1 MGHDTPNER
10 DAELRSPALGG
21 LEFEVMEILWAHGW
35 CSVRDVVPRLG
46 RHRAHSTVVSALDR
60 LHRKGFVDKRTGE
73 TALVYAPRFSREDWA
88 RRMVGDLVAVTQ
100 ASPLPRSE
108 VASFLVESIAG
119 NDESLLDQLLK
130 KIEEKRR
137 QLEQGKQR
145 DT

>member
-1 MGHDTPNER
+1 MDHDIPNKGDIEPK
-10 DAELRSPALGG
+10 SPTLGG
-21 LEFEVMEILWAHGW
+21 LEFELMEILWEHGW
-35 CSVRDVVPRLG
+35 CGVRDVVPRLG
-46 RHRAHSTVVSALDR
+46 RQRAHSTIVSALDR
-60 LHRKGFVDKRTGE
+60 LHRKDFVDKRPGE

-88 RRMVGDLVAVTQ
+88 RRMVGNLIAVTQ

-119 NDESLLDQLLK
+119 NDESLLDQLLE

-137 QLEQGKQR
+137 RIEQGKQR